1 MTTEIN
7 MLGRILTVAAVAA
20 GGVILSK
27 AMKRSRSGELSTVT
41 ESIEVNV
48 PVSTAYNQFTQFE
61 EFPQFMSSVQEIR
74 QLTDTRLHWRATVA
88 GMEKEWDAEI
98 TEQIPDRR
106 IAWRSISGVA
116 NEGIV
121 TFDPVSDDRTRI
133 TLQMS
138 YLPESMTEEVG
149 DSFGAVKL
157 QAKENLRKFKK
168 LLENRGVETGAW
180 RGTVAH

>member
-1 MTTEIN
+1 

-27 AMKRSRSGELSTVT
+27 AMKRSRSGEQSTVT

-61 EFPQFMSSVQEIR
+61 EFPQFMSSVQEVK
-74 QLTDTRLHWRATVA
+74 QLTDTRLHWRAIVA
-88 GMEKEWDAEI
+88 GKEKEWDAEI
-98 TEQIPDRR
+98 TEQIPDQR

-116 NEGIV
+116 NDGIV
-121 TFDPVSDDRTRI
+121 TFDPVSGDRTRI

-138 YLPESMTEEVG
+138 YLPETMTEAVG

-157 QAKENLRKFKK
+157 QTKENLRKFKK
-168 LLENRGVETGAW
+168 LLESRGVESGAW

>member
-1 MTTEIN
+1 

-20 GGVILSK
+20 GGMILSK
-27 AMKRSRSGELSTVT
+27 AMKRNRSGELSSVS

-61 EFPQFMSSVQEIR
+61 EFPRFMSSVQEIR
-74 QLTDTRLHWRATVA
+74 QLTDTKLHWRATIA
-88 GMEKEWDAEI
+88 GKEKEWDAEI
-98 TEQIPDRR
+98 TEQIPDQR

-121 TFDPVSDDRTRI
+121 TFEPIAEDRTRI
-133 TLQMS
+133 TMQMS
-138 YLPESMTEEVG
+138 YLPDTMAEEAA
-149 DSFGAVKL
+149 DSFGAVKM

-168 LLENRGVETGAW
+168 LLESHGAETGAW
-180 RGTVAH
+180 RGSVTH